1 MAMLRQLANQ
11 AVAVAGMAVL
21 LDILLAAN
29 QLGLEISGIALRCM
43 GMLLRFLQPAFRLGH
58 GIAALGVMVKGL
70 FL

>member
-1 MAMLRQLANQ
+1 MAMLRQGTDQ
-11 AVAVAGMAVL
+11 AIAVRRVSML
-21 LDILLAAN
+21 LNILLSTN

-58 GIAALGVMVKGL
+58 GIAALGVVVKGL